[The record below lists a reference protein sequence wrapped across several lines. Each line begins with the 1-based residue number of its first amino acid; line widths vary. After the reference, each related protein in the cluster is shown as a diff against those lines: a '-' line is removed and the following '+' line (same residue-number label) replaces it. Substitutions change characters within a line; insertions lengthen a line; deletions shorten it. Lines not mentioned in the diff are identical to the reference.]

1 MTIQQLF
8 EQRAKL
14 TEIRNQLK
22 DTKRAMFWAG
32 VQQGVDT
39 VAASV
44 KLDDVLSEI
53 WYQRQAVNALIEE
66 ALDNETDDER
76 AARFAESETVTA

>member
-14 TEIRNQLK
+14 TEIRNQLE

-32 VQQGVDT
+32 VQQGVNT

-44 KLDDVLSEI
+44 KLDDVMMEI
-53 WYQRQAVNALIEE
+53 WEQRQAVNALIEE

-76 AARFAESETVTA
+76 AARFAEFEKATA

>member
-14 TEIRNQLK
+14 TEIRNQLE

-44 KLDDVLSEI
+44 KLDGVLAEI
-53 WYQRQAVNALIEE
+53 WEQRQAVNDLIEE
-66 ALDNETDDER
+66 ALDNETDDEW
-76 AARFAESETVTA
+76 ATRFAEFEPVTA